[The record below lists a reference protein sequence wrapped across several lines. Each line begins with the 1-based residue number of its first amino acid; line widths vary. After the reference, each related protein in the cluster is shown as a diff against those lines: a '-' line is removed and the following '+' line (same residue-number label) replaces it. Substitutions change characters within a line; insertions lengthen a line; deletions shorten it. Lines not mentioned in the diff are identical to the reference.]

1 MAHGGVGA
9 WSSLASAALTRS
21 DGEALPFVIG
31 SAGTL
36 CFDLSATIAHRVT
49 LMHAAILAQSI
60 IYSGKGATHRTLCA
74 SVEPETDSLLR
85 GVDGEDV
92 APRSGSTSRRD
103 SSRPS

>member
-1 MAHGGVGA
+1 MFVRLPGT
-9 WSSLASAALTRS
+9 ALTRT

-36 CFDLSATIAHRVT
+36 CFDLSAAMPCRSALID
-49 LMHAAILAQSI
+49 AAILAQSF
-60 IYSGKGATHRTLCA
+60 IYAGKGVTQRSLCA

-92 APRSGSTSRRD
+92 VPRTGSTSKRD